1 MTHRR
6 VDLPP
11 DQYDERWAA
20 LAASG
25 QEVHGEVNLVE
36 ALLREHGLT
45 GPVLDAGC
53 GTGRVAV
60 ELTARGHEV
69 TGVDLDPALLD
80 AARAKDRRPQ
90 WITADLALLGPEV
103 APGPFAAVV
112 AAGNV
117 MIFVARG
124 TEAAVLANLA
134 ARLQPGGLL
143 IAGFQVRAGRL
154 GIDEHD
160 EHCAAAGLEP
170 VAHFATWER
179 DPLGAAPDYVVAVHR
194 RA

>member
-1 MTHRR
+1 MYKR
-6 VDLPP
+6 
-11 DQYDERWAA
+11 Q
-20 LAASG
+20 
-25 QEVHGEVNLVE
+25 
-36 ALLREHGLT
+36 
-45 GPVLDAGC
+45 
-53 GTGRVAV
+53 
-60 ELTARGHEV
+60 
-69 TGVDLDPALLD
+69 ALLD

-124 TEAAVLANLA
+124 TEAAVLANLG
-134 ARLQPGGLL
+134 ARLEPGGLL

-160 EHCAAAGLEP
+160 EHCAAAGLEA
-170 VAHFATWER
+170 VAHFGTWER

>member
-1 MTHRR
+1 MDHRR
-6 VDLPP
+6 VDLTP
-11 DQYDERWAA
+11 DQYDERWQA

-25 QEVHGEVNLVE
+25 AEVHGEVNLVE
-36 ALLREHGLT
+36 ALLREHGVE
-45 GPVLDAGC
+45 GAILDAGC

-60 ELTARGHEV
+60 ELARRGHQV
-69 TGVDLDPALLD
+69 TGIDLDPALLD
-80 AARAKDRRPQ
+80 AARAKDARPT
-90 WITADLALLGPEV
+90 WVTADLAALAPGV

-124 TEAAVLANLA
+124 TERAVLANLA
-134 ARLQPGGLL
+134 GRLGPGGLL

-154 GIDEHD
+154 GIEEHD
-160 EHCAAAGLEP
+160 GHCTAVGLEA
-170 VAHFATWER
+170 VAHYATWDR

-194 RA
+194 RP